1 MLFPRALL
9 LRCMAE
15 LGASGAAWGQL
26 CARLVGP
33 VGLEVLAA
41 LSERDS
47 GVLQT
52 FSRAIHCGP
61 KEHPARW

>member
-33 VGLEVLAA
+33 VGLEVLTA

-47 GVLQT
+47 GVANIQQGYSLW
-52 FSRAIHCGP
+52 S
-61 KEHPARW
+61 

>member
-1 MLFPRALL
+1 
-9 LRCMAE
+9 MAE

-33 VGLEVLAA
+33 VGLEVLTA

-47 GVLQT
+47 GVANIQQGYSLW
-52 FSRAIHCGP
+52 S
-61 KEHPARW
+61 